1 MIHATLP
8 CVDLDERSTAP
19 RRENKICA
27 SHRRFDSWIYFTC
40 RHTCPK
46 KKAITA
52 VMFSVFCTA
61 YTFTTHA
68 SDPRRAGKTSEPAH
82 FQQTVLNVAP
92 SVWRRISPLAYL
104 FSQKQ
109 TIFAQEM
116 AHLKT
121 LSTFRL
127 SKHILEAS
135 CCQEARKFWTRTQ
148 ILHRWGLLV
157 LFNIS

>member
-1 MIHATLP
+1 MRP
-8 CVDLDERSTAP
+8 CRALILTRGRRRHDGKTRFVRHIADLTAGF
-19 RRENKICA
+19 I
-27 SHRRFDSWIYFTC
+27 FTC